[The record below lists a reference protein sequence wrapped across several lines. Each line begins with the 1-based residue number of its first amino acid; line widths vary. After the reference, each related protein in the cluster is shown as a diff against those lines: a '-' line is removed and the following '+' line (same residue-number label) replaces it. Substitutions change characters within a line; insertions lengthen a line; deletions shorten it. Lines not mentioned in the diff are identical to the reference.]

1 MISICA
7 CQPCAAPSS
16 NGRESADAKFRPM
29 QTILEAFLIEAIEVI
44 LGHNGV
50 LKAGTEGKVASCLS
64 SKLGEDGR
72 VSRG

>member
-1 MISICA
+1 
-7 CQPCAAPSS
+7 
-16 NGRESADAKFRPM
+16 M
-29 QTILEAFLIEAIEVI
+29 QTIFEAFLIEAIEVI